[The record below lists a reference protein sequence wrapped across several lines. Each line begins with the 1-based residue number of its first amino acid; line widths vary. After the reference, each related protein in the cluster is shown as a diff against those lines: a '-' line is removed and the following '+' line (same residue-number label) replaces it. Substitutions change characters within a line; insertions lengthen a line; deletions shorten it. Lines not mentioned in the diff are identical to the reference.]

1 MIKMNNKTYKVMWQ
15 GKKYRLPTSISFKGV
30 SFNEVGAY
38 RWQVTE
44 DGSYEITLSGGC
56 TFVGK
61 PETSNVY
68 KQGELVIRTVTL
80 TKGDQTTIQIG
91 NFGNN
96 KYTYKTGGKNGTW
109 HTVEEAPS
117 GASSFTVKGTVITAK
132 GASGETNQ
140 KHESNNNGSL
150 QQGYCFI
157 RRVR

>member
-1 MIKMNNKTYKVMWQ
+1 MIKMNNKTYRVVWQ
-15 GKKYRLPTSISFKGV
+15 GKKHGLPTVFYNRLIYS
-30 SFNEVGAY
+30 EVGSY
-38 RWQVTE
+38 NWQVSE
-44 DGSYEITLSGGC
+44 DGNYEITLSGGC

-61 PETSNVY
+61 PEASNVY
-68 KQGELVIRTVTL
+68 KQGELVIRTVML

-109 HTVEEAPS
+109 HTVEEPS
-117 GASSFTVKGTVITAK
+117 GDSVFTVKGTVITAK

-157 RRVR
+157 RRVG